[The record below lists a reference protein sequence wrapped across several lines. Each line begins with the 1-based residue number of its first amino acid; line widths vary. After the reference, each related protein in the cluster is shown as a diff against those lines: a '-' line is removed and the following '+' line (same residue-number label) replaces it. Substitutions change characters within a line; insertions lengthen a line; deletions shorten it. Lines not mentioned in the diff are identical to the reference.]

1 VLPDEPLR
9 QREPMPER
17 DVSTTRPRIFILGGP
32 TLDPVALAE
41 AATIL
46 RGGGLVA
53 FPTETVYG
61 LGADATNPD
70 AITRLNQV
78 KGRPPDK
85 PYSLH
90 VHSPDQ
96 IVQCVTSISP
106 LAQRLMD
113 RFWPGPLTIVMPA
126 PDGATVGFRVPDH
139 PVARAFL
146 HACGV
151 PVAAPSANRA
161 GAPPPTD
168 AQEVLAALDADID
181 CLLDGGP
188 TQLGRESTV
197 VEVVDGTVVVRRE
210 GAIPHDAI
218 LSITHDLWSR

>member
-1 VLPDEPLR
+1 
-9 QREPMPER
+9 MPER

-90 VHSPDQ
+90 LHSPDQ
-96 IVQCVTSISP
+96 VARFVTSIPP
-106 LAQRLMD
+106 LARRLMD
-113 RFWPGPLTIVMPA
+113 RFWPGPLTIILSS
-126 PDGATVGFRVPDH
+126 GHGQTIGFRVPDH
-139 PVARAFL
+139 PVAQAFL
-146 HACGV
+146 KACGV
-151 PVAAPSANRA
+151 PVAAPSANRS
-161 GAPPPTD
+161 GVPPPTD
-168 AQEVLAALDADID
+168 ADEVLAALNADVD

-188 TQLGRESTV
+188 TRMGCESTV
-197 VEVVDGTVVVRRE
+197 VEVVEGTVVMRRE
-210 GAIPHDAI
+210 GAIPKDTI
-218 LSITHDLWSR
+218 LSLAG

>member
-1 VLPDEPLR
+1 MRDARDPAAPRVLRVRGDAPDAAA
-9 QREPMPER
+9 
-17 DVSTTRPRIFILGGP
+17 LG
-32 TLDPVALAE
+32 E
-41 AATIL
+41 AAAIL

-61 LGADATNPD
+61 LGADATNPR

-90 VHSPDQ
+90 LHSPGQ
-96 IVQCVTSISP
+96 LAQFVSSIPP

-126 PDGATVGFRVPDH
+126 PDGSTVGFRVPDH

-146 HACGV
+146 QACGV
-151 PVAAPSANRA
+151 PVAAPSANRS
-161 GAPPPTD
+161 GEPPPTD
-168 AQEVLAALDADID
+168 AEEVLAALNGALD
-181 CLLDGGP
+181 CLLDSGP
-188 TQLGRESTV
+188 TRMGRESTV
-197 VEVVDGTVVVRRE
+197 VEVVGGTVVVQRE
-210 GAIPHDAI
+210 GAISKEAI
-218 LSITHDLWSR
+218 LSACRPAGGSIEQAGNL

>member
-1 VLPDEPLR
+1 MRDAR
-9 QREPMPER
+9 HSTMPR
-17 DVSTTRPRIFILGGP
+17 VFRVRGDAT
-32 TLDPVALAE
+32 DAAALTV

-61 LGADATNPD
+61 LGADATNPQS
-70 AITRLNQV
+70 IVRLNQV

-90 VHSPDQ
+90 VHSPEE
-96 IVQCVTSISP
+96 VARFVASIPP

-113 RFWPGPLTIVMPA
+113 RFWPGPLTIIMPA

-146 HACGV
+146 RACGV
-151 PVAAPSANRA
+151 PVAAPSANRS
-161 GAPPPTD
+161 GALPPTD
-168 AQEVLAALDADID
+168 AQEVLAALDGDVD

-188 TQLGRESTV
+188 TRMGRESTV

-210 GAIPHDAI
+210 GAISNETLLAI
-218 LSITHDLWSR
+218 MDPPPLPYR